1 MASINLIP
9 GILTIQAKPL
19 NIFSQKKLIKI
30 MRVTAQ
36 ETDLRFREIGIHRL
50 KHLFNPPDS

>member
-19 NIFSQKKLIKI
+19 NIFSQKKLVKIK
-30 MRVTAQ
+30 RVTAQ
-36 ETDLRFREIGIHRL
+36 EMFQKLCKLILGLE
-50 KHLFNPPDS
+50 K